1 MMSQLTSAQAVTATP
16 FSGEEAAFESEVVRA
31 EYEKLCRDHAA
42 LIKMGESYGSYDPL
56 GKLAFLDA
64 LEAVEE
70 RWDTPV

>member
-1 MMSQLTSAQAVTATP
+1 
-16 FSGEEAAFESEVVRA
+16 
-31 EYEKLCRDHAA
+31 
-42 LIKMGESYGSYDPL
+42 MGESYGSYDPL